1 MQNIRLATL
10 DDAAAITDIYRPYV
24 LDTAISFESEAPSGA
39 EMRGRIEQNLGSF
52 PWLVWEENGSILGY
66 AYAGAF
72 KSRCAYSWS
81 VESTVY
87 VRQNFH
93 KKGIGKMLYRDL
105 LERLKSQ
112 GAVNVIGGI
121 ALPNAASVGLH
132 ESLGFKQVAQFKDIG
147 FKLGRWWDVG
157 YWQLQLQKPAEPAA
171 LRCAGSPTSTE

>member
-1 MQNIRLATL
+1 MSNIRSAIL
-10 DDAAAITDIYRPYV
+10 DDAAAIAEIYKPYV
-24 LDTAISFESEAPSGA
+24 IDTAISFEIEPPSKIEMSE
-39 EMRGRIEQNLGSF
+39 RIRQNLETF
-52 PWLVWEENGSILGY
+52 PWLVWEEENSILGY
-66 AYAGAF
+66 AYASPF

-93 KKGIGKMLYRDL
+93 GKNIGKRLYVNL
-105 LERLKSQ
+105 LETLSAQ

-132 ESLGFKQVAQFKDIG
+132 ESLGFKQVAQFKDVG

-157 YWQLQLQKPAEPAA
+157 YWQLQLQKPMEPVA
-171 LRCAGSPTSTE
+171 LRKPFF